1 MILYGFFGCPQKSHE
16 SPSSPNARKPALSS
30 TCGPTRGSSNSRS
43 SQSLPRGQNP
53 RGLTRSRATERA
65 LPRRGA
71 LERATQSRCR
81 FWPQT
86 TQKVSRSHASRESA
100 GLITLKQM
108 RHSLPSSSGSRR
120 RSLACFFLHAK
131 QLNEN
136 TEAFTQPD
144 NIACLQLSK
153 LNIQPFRC
161 PMTSIPPSVAVL
173 ALYAREFLS
182 APDSTCLGHQRLPDM
197 AQGAPSDFPLNICH
211 TAHKTQRPHMTS
223 TSAFDALDV
232 PLSRTRVG
240 TYSAS
245 HGLATQGDPTTHHQS
260 VFAASPDRERPDR
273 PSDAVHAW

>member
-1 MILYGFFGCPQKSHE
+1 MDFLGVRKNRTKARPLLTRE
-16 SPSSPNARKPALSS
+16 SPSYPRRAARRGGHQIHVAAAARFALVAE
-30 TCGPTRGSSNSRS
+30 RGCHRRRRRR
-43 SQSLPRGQNP
+43 QGLPRGQNP

-153 LNIQPFRC
+153 LNIQPYRC
-161 PMTSIPPSVAVL
+161 PMTSIPPRWQSSP
-173 ALYAREFLS
+173 YTRESFFLH
-182 APDSTCLGHQRLPDM
+182 PIRRVWVTN
-197 AQGAPSDFPLNICH
+197 DFRTWLKEPLRI
-211 TAHKTQRPHMTS
+211 S
-223 TSAFDALDV
+223 L
-232 PLSRTRVG
+232 
-240 TYSAS
+240 
-245 HGLATQGDPTTHHQS
+245 
-260 VFAASPDRERPDR
+260 
-273 PSDAVHAW
+273 